1 MFRLLAA
8 SLKIAAVFILLLAL
22 LAPLPSFAT
31 AGDKAVF
38 AAYRAF
44 MDRDEAAL
52 ACQAE
57 KTKDHILH
65 VYVRYWEISLRIENE
80 DPDKIVDFLEK
91 NAGTSLAEHLR
102 REWLV
107 ALGKKGGWELFRSQ
121 FPQLLKADAETTCY
135 SLQERMLRQ
144 GLDGSIT
151 EEIQSIWQA
160 PRPLPD
166 GCLPV
171 AAALAA
177 SGRLSSTEVRERLRR
192 LLLENLVMEARRTRE
207 LYPHDDLPSAQ
218 QIEDAF
224 RAPSGFLNRE
234 DAALQTDKVKELAFI
249 ALLSLSRTDLS
260 DAAGRLAG
268 KFQEILPLT
277 DQQFLWA
284 SFAARG
290 ARLHKPEA
298 LEWFKK
304 GLSFSGEQLAWRT
317 RAALRQGDWA
327 EARKS
332 IEEMPASM
340 QRESAWTYWKGRSL
354 CATGNG
360 DVGQKALALIAARH
374 DFYGIL
380 AAEELGISLYIPS
393 ATGPAT
399 QEEMEM
405 VAGLPGIQRA
415 LALYRISLPGYAAQ
429 EWRWCVRAMTDRQ
442 LLAASELARRNGIWD
457 RSVFTAE
464 MTDDEHDFALRY
476 PSPYKDIILKHAR
489 DRNLDE
495 AVVLGLVRQES
506 LFNAEARSSAGA
518 TGLMQLMP
526 ETARRVARK
535 IGLRGFHKSKL
546 TKPEVNARLGTSYL
560 RQVLDR
566 FSANYALAA
575 AAYNAGPNRAE
586 RWKNALPM
594 EGAIYV
600 ESIPFTETRNY
611 VKKVLANSIYYA
623 ALAGGEKRSLKR
635 LLGTIDGKIDAAA
648 AR

>member
-1 MFRLLAA
+1 VFPSLTV
-8 SLKIAAVFILLLAL
+8 SLKIFAAFIVLLS
-22 LAPLPSFAT
+22 PLHSFAA
-31 AGDKAVF
+31 AGDNAVF
-38 AAYRAF
+38 AAHRAF
-44 MDRDEAAL
+44 MARDEAAL
-52 ACQAE
+52 ACQTE

-65 VYVRYWEISLRIENE
+65 IYVRYWEISLRLEKE
-80 DPDKIVDFLEK
+80 DPDKIIDFLDK
-91 NAGTSLAEHLR
+91 NAGTVLAEQLR

-107 ALGKKGGWELFRSQ
+107 ELGKKGRWELFRTQ
-121 FPQLLKADAETTCY
+121 FPQLLKADTETTCY
-135 SLQERMLRQ
+135 SQQERMLRQ
-144 GLDGSIT
+144 GLDSSIT

-177 SGRLSSTEVRERLRR
+177 SGQLSSDEVRERLRR
-192 LLLENLVMEARRTRE
+192 LLMENLVMEARRTRE
-207 LYPHDDLPSAQ
+207 LYPHDDLPSAK
-218 QIEDAF
+218 QIEDVF
-224 RAPSGFLNRE
+224 RAPFDFLNKD
-234 DAALQTDKVKELAFI
+234 DAALQNNKAKELAFL
-249 ALLSLSRTDLS
+249 ALLSLSRNDLAG
-260 DAAGRLAG
+260 AAEMVAG
-268 KFQEILPLT
+268 KFQNILPLP
-277 DQQFLWA
+277 DQQRLWA

-317 RAALRQGDWA
+317 RAALRQGDWT

-360 DVGQKALALIAARH
+360 NAGQMALALIAARH

-380 AAEELGISLYIPS
+380 AAEELGIPLHIPS

-399 QEEMEM
+399 QEELSM

-415 LALYRISLPGYAAQ
+415 LALYRINLPGYAAR

-442 LLAASELARRNGIWD
+442 LLAAAELARRNGIWD

-476 PSPYKDIILKHAR
+476 PSPYRDIILKHAR
-489 DRNLDE
+489 NRNLDE

-506 LFNAEARSSAGA
+506 LFNTEARSSAGA

-535 IGLRGFHKSKL
+535 IGLSDFKKSNL

-586 RWKNALPM
+586 RWKNGLPM

-611 VKKVLANSIYYA
+611 VKKVLANSVYYA